1 MSMLWSQWAF
11 HVPNIVLAVLMYLTI
26 GRLALSFVIA
36 PNRGNLLTS
45 GLVVVTNPVVRLV
58 SFVTPAIVPPR
69 ILWLFTALWLFLVRI
84 VFFVTM
90 TIYGLA
96 PIASQG

>member
-1 MSMLWSQWAF
+1 MSELWTQWAF
-11 HVPNIVLAVLMYLTI
+11 HVPNIVLAVLMYLTV

-36 PNRGNLLTS
+36 PNSGNLLAS
-45 GLVVVTNPVVRLV
+45 GFVVVTDPVVKLV
-58 SFVTPAIVPPR
+58 SIVTPAIVPPR
-69 ILWLFTALWLFLVRI
+69 ILWLFTALWLFLGRI

-96 PIASQG
+96 PFAPQG